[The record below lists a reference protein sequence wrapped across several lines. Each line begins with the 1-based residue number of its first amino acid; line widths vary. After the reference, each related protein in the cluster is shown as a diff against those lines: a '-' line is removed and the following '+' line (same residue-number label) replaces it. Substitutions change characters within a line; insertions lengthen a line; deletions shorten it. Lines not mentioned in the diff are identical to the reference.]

1 MTSWGERMAS
11 VVTAC
16 GPRPHPGL
24 PYHRRLEK
32 VKFGVPLEE
41 VCQKD
46 IPGPLLVMLLKLNKE
61 GPYKKDVFRA
71 PGHQGNTRKLIHF
84 LQHSRLVNLHSFS
97 VNTIASVLKKFLR
110 KIPGGIFGPANELT
124 LFTIGELETDEEK
137 LSVVQSVFRSLPHYS
152 QHLLVLLI
160 GTFYE
165 IHINSERG
173 NTGMTAEALGISVA
187 PSFFHTCV
195 SEGKIAK
202 PEEVQKFK
210 LATRITTF
218 FIEHFGRR
226 DLFGRENYEYYARL
240 TGRILK
246 VEDEWMFFTYP
257 PAIMS
262 ETSSGTKESLGVPG
276 TSLKPSSSNEE
287 VDRLAPSTPVSASVK
302 EKSGSLEII
311 PENCSLDPSGRLSI
325 SLDDKNVSSPSSCGS
340 PNQTFRHTQT
350 LSMPGSAARAVS
362 CLPQVH
368 QRQTERMRHRSEWF
382 LSDPSTGLVTVKCR
396 PSSMVMPIPPASPL
410 DSTGPPSLPSSR
422 PPPLPSSQPPTRM
435 GRLSPNV
442 SCDKMMMSITPG
454 DHPSSP
460 LPKSGPN
467 STPKGQHAGQ
477 SDVRLRRRLSDKD
490 KHRLVR
496 RSSSKKNKENGSEST
511 SGESGKCDNAETA
524 DRREGGG
531 GGHTPV
537 LKRTTSADSSSSN
550 SHNHHAILARTR
562 SEEGGQGA
570 SPGPGASPA
579 SGASD
584 LIARS
589 LPRI

>member
-1 MTSWGERMAS
+1 M
-11 VVTAC
+11 
-16 GPRPHPGL
+16 
-24 PYHRRLEK
+24 
-32 VKFGVPLEE
+32 
-41 VCQKD
+41 
-46 IPGPLLVMLLKLNKE
+46 
-61 GPYKKDVFRA
+61 
-71 PGHQGNTRKLIHF
+71 
-84 LQHSRLVNLHSFS
+84 
-97 VNTIASVLKKFLR
+97 
-110 KIPGGIFGPANELT
+110 
-124 LFTIGELETDEEK
+124 
-137 LSVVQSVFRSLPHYS
+137 
-152 QHLLVLLI
+152 
-160 GTFYE
+160 
-165 IHINSERG
+165 
-173 NTGMTAEALGISVA
+173 
-187 PSFFHTCV
+187 
-195 SEGKIAK
+195 
-202 PEEVQKFK
+202 
-210 LATRITTF
+210 
-218 FIEHFGRR
+218 
-226 DLFGRENYEYYARL
+226 
-240 TGRILK
+240 
-246 VEDEWMFFTYP
+246 
-257 PAIMS
+257 
-262 ETSSGTKESLGVPG
+262 
-276 TSLKPSSSNEE
+276 
-287 VDRLAPSTPVSASVK
+287 
-302 EKSGSLEII
+302 
-311 PENCSLDPSGRLSI
+311 
-325 SLDDKNVSSPSSCGS
+325 
-340 PNQTFRHTQT
+340 
-350 LSMPGSAARAVS
+350 
-362 CLPQVH
+362 H

-467 STPKGQHAGQ
+467 STPKGTQIIKIIVIIDFNICLLSGQHAGQ

-511 SGESGKCDNAETA
+511 SGESGKGGDNAEPA
-524 DRREGGG
+524 KEGG

-550 SHNHHAILARTR
+550 SHNQHHHAILARTR

-570 SPGPGASPA
+570 SPGPGATPA